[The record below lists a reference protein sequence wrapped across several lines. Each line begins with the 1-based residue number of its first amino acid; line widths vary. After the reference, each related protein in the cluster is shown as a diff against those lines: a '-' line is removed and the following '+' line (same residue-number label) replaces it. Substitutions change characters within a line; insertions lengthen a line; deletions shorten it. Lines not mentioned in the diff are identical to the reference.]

1 LATDVLQA
9 GRCFDLV
16 YQWPQACG
24 NAYSSARAAHRAGRH
39 DAAHDR
45 EGTHV
50 GIDRGQFA
58 DLTRIRD
65 EEPGFPALAYSA
77 LSTVRFGAIKRGG
90 NIATHRF
97 QALLEAAFILLI
109 SRHFRGAAL
118 TRRSKNCALQ

>member
-1 LATDVLQA
+1 MHTARRVLRIA
-9 GRCFDLV
+9 PADMTPRM
-16 YQWPQACG
+16 AE
-24 NAYSSARAAHRAGRH
+24 
-39 DAAHDR
+39 

-97 QALLEAAFILLI
+97 QSLLEGGLHLADFTAF
-109 SRHFRGAAL
+109 
-118 TRRSKNCALQ
+118 